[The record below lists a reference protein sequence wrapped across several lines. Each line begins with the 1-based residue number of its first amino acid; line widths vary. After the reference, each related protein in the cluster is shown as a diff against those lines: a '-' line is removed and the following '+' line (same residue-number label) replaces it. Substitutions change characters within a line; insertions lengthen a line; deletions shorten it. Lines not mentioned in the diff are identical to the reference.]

1 MSTATRSLPRTIGA
15 HAILLT
21 YTAIALFP
29 VILVIMN
36 SFKSRAG
43 IFGAPLT
50 PPTPKTFDLI
60 GYTTVIGQGDFIHY
74 FQNTLHSNGFF
85 IFDQVGRNGWLI
97 DVILEDFCD
106 HR

>member
-1 MSTATRSLPRTIGA
+1 M
-15 HAILLT
+15 T

-60 GYTTVIGQGDFIHY
+60 GYTTVIGQGDFNLAAGEPGVGVYIDDVY
-74 FQNTLHSNGFF
+74 FATTLGSA
-85 IFDQVGRNGWLI
+85 FDLLDLDIRVGLCQYLPHAFSDDR
-97 DVILEDFCD
+97 VIISQ
-106 HR
+106 